1 MLYLQVLSTMVEQGF
16 LAQEE
21 TMKARAVFVSF

>member
-1 MLYLQVLSTMVEQGF
+1 MLFKVLSTMVEQGF

-21 TMKARAVFVSF
+21 MMKQRKVFVSF